1 MMAVRRVFAGL
12 LVVFALSAP
21 ALAQQL
27 PALTGRVV
35 DQAAIIP
42 AEQKSA
48 IEQMLAEHEA
58 KTGEQVVVA
67 TVSSLGGREIEEY
80 GVDLARAWALGQKG
94 KNNGVLMLVAPNE
107 RAVRIEVGYGL
118 EGELT
123 DAISK
128 LIIEGSIL
136 PRFKAGDMPG
146 GIRRGVDDIIAV
158 LSGNADAFAKRAKE
172 RVSQEDSVWSGGTVL
187 LFMFVMFV
195 ILKIVGGG
203 RRRRYGGGPWGP
215 IILGGGGGFGGG
227 SSGGGF
233 SGGGGSFGGGG
244 ASGRW

>member
-1 MMAVRRVFAGL
+1 MRALRHVFAGL
-12 LVVFALSAP
+12 LVFLVLAAP
-21 ALAQQL
+21 AQAQQF

-35 DQAAIIP
+35 DQAGILP
-42 AEQKSA
+42 ADQKAALEQT
-48 IEQMLAEHEA
+48 LAEHEA

-67 TVSSLGGREIEEY
+67 TVSSLGGKEIEEY
-80 GVDLARAWALGQKG
+80 GVDLARAWALGEKG
-94 KNNGVLMLVAPNE
+94 KNNGVLLLVAPNE

-146 GIRRGVDDIIAV
+146 GIRRGVEDIVAV
-158 LSGNADAFAKRAKE
+158 LSGDADAFRKRAAE

-195 ILKIVGGG
+195 ILQIFGGG
-203 RRRRYGGGPWGP
+203 RRRRYGGGLGP
-215 IILGGGGGFGGG
+215 IIMGGGGFGGSG

-244 ASGRW
+244 ASGKW